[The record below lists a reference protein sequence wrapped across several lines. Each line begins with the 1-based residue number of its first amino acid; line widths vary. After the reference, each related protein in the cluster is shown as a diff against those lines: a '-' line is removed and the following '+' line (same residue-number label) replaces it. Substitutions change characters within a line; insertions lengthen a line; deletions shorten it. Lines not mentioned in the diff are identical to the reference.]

1 MSDILELMN
10 PVIASGRIIYPVV
23 RVRSQIW
30 PCGGMIAA
38 DPVALIINEGTGW
51 FFVALEEGYDAENI
65 LARMDDCSPN
75 SKNEPDDRT

>member
-1 MSDILELMN
+1 MSDTLELMD

-38 DPVALIINEGTGW
+38 DPVALIINEGTDW
-51 FFVALEEGYDAENI
+51 FFVALEEGRTAAHT
-65 LARMDDCSPN
+65 LAMIA
-75 SKNEPDDRT
+75 